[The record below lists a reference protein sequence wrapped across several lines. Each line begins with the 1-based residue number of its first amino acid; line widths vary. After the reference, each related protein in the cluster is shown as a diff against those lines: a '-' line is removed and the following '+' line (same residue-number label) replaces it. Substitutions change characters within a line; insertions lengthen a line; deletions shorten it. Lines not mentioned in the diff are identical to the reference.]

1 MTLFGES
8 AGGHDIKQ
16 LLANPPSPLPFR
28 AAIMESQNQL
38 ASGNGALSYAQVA
51 KNFGCSTSTSTLA
64 CLRKVP
70 ATDLQA
76 YITEEGLGFFE
87 VTGDGTSVG
96 KQAITSILSGKFAD
110 VPILIGTNAQEA
122 TVFVD
127 LLNPDDTSINQT
139 LAANGFDIGISD
151 ATAKAMYP
159 SLADAGTTLI
169 SQVVT
174 DLAFTCSTQTLSSAI
189 QLSGR
194 SIWRYRY
201 EGDFPNLQ
209 LFPNAGAYHTSEI
222 PSVWG
227 TYPLD
232 NQFGAVTQ
240 DQIALSKYMQG
251 VWSDFAKN
259 PSAGAPWPK
268 LGSAFGKE
276 LGVLGG
282 KKVPA
287 GEETKSLLSS
297 DAPCAV
303 FSPLLIAAGQAY

>member
-1 MTLFGES
+1 
-8 AGGHDIKQ
+8 
-16 LLANPPSPLPFR
+16 
-28 AAIMESQNQL
+28 MESQNQG

-51 KNFGCSTSTSTLA
+51 NNFGCGNPASALA

-70 ATDLQA
+70 ATDLEA
-76 YITEEGLGFFE
+76 YITAQGLGFFE
-87 VTGDGTSVG
+87 VVGDGTSVG
-96 KQAITSILSGKFAD
+96 KQAIASIASGKFAN
-110 VPILIGTNAQEA
+110 VPILIGSNANEA

-127 LLNPDDTSINQT
+127 LLGIGDDAPVNET
-139 LAANGFDIGISD
+139 LAANGFDFGVSD
-151 ATAKAMYP
+151 ATLKSLYP
-159 SLADAGTTLI
+159 SLVGSGKALV
-169 SQVVT
+169 SQVLT
-174 DLAFTCSTQTLSSAI
+174 DLLFTCSTQTLSSAI
-189 QLSGR
+189 QLAGR

-259 PSAGAPWPK
+259 PNTGIPWPK

-282 KKVPA
+282 KNVPG

-297 DAPCAV
+297 DVPCAV